1 MKRYAIDKYGIT
13 RGGIICSNI
22 IIMRKKLYNKLGS
35 ITMAPLREQLD
46 VFGGDLTI
54 EQFRSNSIIDK
65 EKPMEIDSKPL
76 EDRVIPIVSNHVK
89 MNEIRNA
96 SGENETLKLKRE
108 KPLKRNQNSLEN
120 ALGLI
125 IKSKT

>member
-1 MKRYAIDKYGIT
+1 
-13 RGGIICSNI
+13 
-22 IIMRKKLYNKLGS
+22 MRKKLYNKLGS

-54 EQFRSNSIIDK
+54 EEFRSNSVIDK
-65 EKPMEIDSKPL
+65 EKPMEINSKPL
-76 EDRVIPIVSNHVK
+76 EDRVIPIASSHVK

-96 SGENETLKLKRE
+96 TGENETLKLKRE
-108 KPLKRNQNSLEN
+108 KPLKRNQNSLET

-125 IKSKT
+125 IKPKT